1 MRAWTDV
8 AVLAK
13 TRNLAGGFVVKS
25 TAGLPFLLQV
35 GMEVAFVP
43 PVTDV
48 PRRAR
53 VSQITGAT
61 DTTAQ
66 VLFEGIEEMSQA
78 KALVGCHCLVR
89 SESLD
94 LASPAVGA
102 LSWVGARV
110 VDERFGLLGE
120 VSDILENP
128 GQMLLEVVSADRKNP
143 LLIPLVDEFVMS
155 ADPDGSRIVVSVPEG
170 LLNL

>member
-13 TRNLAGGFVVKS
+13 TRSLAGGFVVKS
-25 TAGLPFLLQV
+25 TTGLPFLLRV

-43 PVTDV
+43 PVTDL

-53 VSQITGAT
+53 VSGITGAT
-61 DTTAQ
+61 DTTAR
-66 VLFEGIEEMSQA
+66 VLFEGIEDMSQA

-89 SESLD
+89 SELLD
-94 LASPAVGA
+94 LESPAIGA
-102 LSWVGARV
+102 LSWMGLRV
-110 VDERFGLLGE
+110 VDERFGDLGE
-120 VSDILENP
+120 VSDVLENP
-128 GQMLLEVVSADRKNP
+128 GQMLLEVVSPDRKSP
-143 LLIPLVDEFVMS
+143 LLIPLVDEFIVS
-155 ADPDGSRIVVSVPEG
+155 ADPFDARIVVSVPEG